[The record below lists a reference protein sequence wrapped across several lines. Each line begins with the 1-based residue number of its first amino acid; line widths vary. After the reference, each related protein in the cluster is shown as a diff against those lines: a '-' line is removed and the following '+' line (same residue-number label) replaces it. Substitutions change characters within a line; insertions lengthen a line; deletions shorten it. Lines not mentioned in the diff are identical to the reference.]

1 MIQADLGRPARPVAG
16 SVLATGSSGGGSG
29 RDVAQ
34 AIGAGARH
42 GYAGAGVLLV
52 DGSRTR
58 PWAG

>member
-1 MIQADLGRPARPVAG
+1 MIQVDLGRPVRLVAG
-16 SVLATGSSGGGSG
+16 SVLATGSSGSESG

-34 AIGAGARH
+34 AIGADIRQE
-42 GYAGAGVLLV
+42 YAGAGVLVV